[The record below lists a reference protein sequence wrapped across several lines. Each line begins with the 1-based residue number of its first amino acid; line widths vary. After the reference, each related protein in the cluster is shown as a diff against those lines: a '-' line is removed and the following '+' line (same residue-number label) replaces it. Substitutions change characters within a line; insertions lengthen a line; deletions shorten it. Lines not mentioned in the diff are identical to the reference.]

1 MFTGIINEVGQVI
14 QKTHSELSINVSTII
29 DRLEIGDSISI
40 NGTCLTITTI
50 QESTLKVDLSP
61 ETLERTNLGALT
73 PSSLVNVEL
82 PLSFGDKV
90 GGHIVQGHVDTTGTI
105 SSINTKGEFHIFT
118 ILIPENLSKYVVA
131 KGFIALDGISLTV
144 TDYSASSFTVAVIP
158 YTFDNTILKTR
169 LPGDKVNLEVDMIAK
184 YVESAVLWHQNM
196 GM

>member
-14 QKTHSELSINVSTII
+14 QKTHSELSINVSPII

-50 QESTLKVDLSP
+50 
-61 ETLERTNLGALT
+61 
-73 PSSLVNVEL
+73 
-82 PLSFGDKV
+82 
-90 GGHIVQGHVDTTGTI
+90 QGHVDTTGTI